1 MKMETK
7 NQKAF
12 TLMEVMVAT
21 GIFFMAVFAI
31 LALVSSSLEH
41 ARRMQRPMVDAGIPA
56 GELSL
61 TNKLVEGEQSGDFGQ
76 TYPGYSWAAKIT
88 EVQTNRLFQVDYQV
102 LNGNREVIQKMSVQ
116 FFRPLSPAGSMDGAT
131 VIR

>member
-7 NQKAF
+7 NQEAF
-12 TLMEVMVAT
+12 TLLEVMVAT

-61 TNKLVEGEQSGDFGQ
+61 TNRLTEGEQSGDFG
-76 TYPGYSWAAKIT
+76 
-88 EVQTNRLFQVDYQV
+88 R
-102 LNGNREVIQKMSVQ
+102 QK
-116 FFRPLSPAGSMDGAT
+116 SPKCKRTGSSRW
-131 VIR
+131 IIKS